1 MIILSFTGNLG
12 KDCRVANNGTAVC
25 NFAVGVK
32 SGYGDK
38 AITIWIDCA
47 LWGKQA
53 ESRLTEYL
61 VKGQQVAISGELG
74 QREHEGKTYLTCRV
88 NSIDL
93 VGGKSEPA
101 QNAAPQQ
108 RPQQNNNQSFQG
120 KQDSYGHSQ
129 QQPMQEPDFDFSDD
143 IPF

>member
-38 AITIWIDCA
+38 AITMWIDCA

-53 ESRLTEYL
+53 ESKLTEYL

-74 QREHEGKTYLTCRV
+74 QRDHEGKTYLTCRV

-93 VGGKSEPA
+93 MGSSSGHNSG
-101 QNAAPQQ
+101 QSAPQQ
-108 RPQQNNNQSFQG
+108 RPQQMSDQHNQPG
-120 KQDSYGHSQ
+120 YQ
-129 QQPMQEPDFDFSDD
+129 QQPQRQSTPMVEPAFDDD
-143 IPF
+143 LPF